1 MRGKTNLPKGIV
13 YKDPDVDETT
23 LHWTPNALPI
33 SDNLI
38 KALQFG
44 NKIIVLGDS
53 GNIAVSEDGLYWAC
67 SKIGD
72 YKFADMI
79 IVDDTCIIVGSNKTE
94 DKGVITKSQDLV
106 NWDTKDD
113 YLWDLY
119 SSTRHYT
126 SEKQRLLTIAHTGAT
141 FILIG
146 HCEYNNNTY
155 GVFGFT
161 SDDLCN
167 FSEGTSAGYFSNSF
181 NFQNWSFSYESIWEN
196 NRLVLYDKT
205 SKYVN
210 VTADGAKFD
219 SVSIGANPSATRMLF
234 ANGTFLRTEY
244 RHEDSSSINPYHYH
258 IASASVSGLSWSLIY
273 EITEPYADTVVE
285 NLPLYHK
292 AIYCNGKYLLF
303 SDYNLLQLD
312 NIYDYNGQ
320 TNYTVVVPGIKIR
333 NVMQLQNRIICVC
346 EGGVVVTAD
355 MEIGDRELVVLPQV
369 MDNTLHIKKT
379 DNVRKLLVKAVTS
392 DIDADIKPENIKAGI
407 TILGVTGTY
416 ESGV

>member
-1 MRGKTNLPKGIV
+1 MRGKTNLPKGII

-44 NKIIVLGDS
+44 DKIVALGDS
-53 GNIAVSEDGLYWAC
+53 GNIAISEDGLYWAC
-67 SKIGD
+67 RKIGD

-106 NWDTKDD
+106 NWDTKDN
-113 YLWDLY
+113 YLWDLQV
-119 SSTRHYT
+119 SSYQYT
-126 SEKQRLLTIAHTGAT
+126 AAKQRLLTIAHTGTT

-146 HCEYNNNTY
+146 QCEYSSGSV
-155 GVFGFT
+155 GVFVFA
-161 SDDLCN
+161 SDDLYN
-167 FSEGTSAGYFSNSF
+167 FSTGISTGTAFGTYG
-181 NFQNWSFSYESIWEN
+181 QTGPVYESIWAN
-196 NRLVLYDKT
+196 NRLILYNKRSAVVT
-205 SKYVN
+205 
-210 VTADGAKFD
+210 VTADGKKVD
-219 SVSIGANPSATRMLF
+219 YVSIGSSPSGTRMLF
-234 ANGTFLRTEY
+234 VNGTFLRTEY
-244 RHEDSSSINPYHYH
+244 SHGSSSSANPYHYH
-258 IASASVSGLSWSLIY
+258 TARTSVSGLNWSQIC
-273 EITEPYADTVVE
+273 EITEPYAGTVVE

-292 AIYCNGKYLLF
+292 AIYSNGKYLLF

-312 NIYDYNGQ
+312 DIYDYNGQ
-320 TNYTVVVPGIKIR
+320 TNYTVVVPGIKIS

-346 EGGVVVTAD
+346 EGGVIVTAD
-355 MEIGDRELVVLPQV
+355 MEIGDRELTVLPQA
-369 MDNTLHIKKT
+369 MDNTLYIKKT

-392 DIDADIKPENIKAGI
+392 DIDADIKSENIKAGI
-407 TILGVTGTY
+407 NILGVTGTY